1 MKNGR
6 TLFLTAASYADIVA
20 LSEGLIKSIEDGGY
34 GKVTSVGDTS
44 TCTKYPGVCME
55 ISFEADSKRAS
66 KSGHVLPFLQA
77 PSNVFRFTPRDRDW
91 KPLMDWTLKQDVE
104 PGFVVAHWQK
114 GNALVKE
121 CYPNL
126 DRAAA

>member
-6 TLFLTAASYADIVA
+6 TLFLTAATYSDIVA
-20 LSEGLIKSIEDGGY
+20 LSEGLIKSIEEGGY
-34 GKVTSVGDTS
+34 GKVTAVGDTS

-77 PSNVFRFTPRDRDW
+77 PSDVFRFTSRDRHW
-91 KPLMDWTLKQDVE
+91 KPLMDWTLEQDVE

-114 GNALVKE
+114 GNTLVKE
-121 CYPNL
+121 CYANL
-126 DRAAA
+126 ARAAA

>member
-6 TLFLTAASYADIVA
+6 TLFLTAATYPAIVA
-20 LSEGLIKSIEDGGY
+20 LSEGLVKSIEEGGF

-55 ISFEADSKRAS
+55 ISFEADPKQAR

-77 PSNVFRFTPRDRDW
+77 PSSVFQFTTRDRDW
-91 KPLMDWTLKQDVE
+91 KPLRDWTLAQDVE
-104 PGFVVAHWQK
+104 PGFVVAHWQN
-114 GNALVKE
+114 GNKLVKE
-121 CYPNL
+121 CYTAL
-126 DRAAA
+126 DRAA

>member
-6 TLFLTAASYADIVA
+6 TLFLTAATYSDIVA
-20 LSEGLIKSIEDGGY
+20 LSEGLIKSIEEGGY
-34 GKVTSVGDTS
+34 GKVTAVGDTS

-77 PSNVFRFTPRDRDW
+77 PSDVFRFTSRDRDW
-91 KPLMDWTLKQDVE
+91 KALSDWTLEQDVE

-114 GNALVKE
+114 GNTLVKE
-121 CYPNL
+121 CYANL
-126 DRAAA
+126 ARAAA